1 MGDRRSPVPGVAGK
15 RMAKRRRANKPKK
28 GARKKKKKW
37 LIPVI
42 CLLFLGLTAVVV
54 YGLMSSSSTET
65 AATIS
70 PKKER
75 SDFDRL
81 VGSWVRLDGGYVIE
95 IRRIHPDGKVDAAYF
110 NPRPIHVSRSSVS
123 EEGGIIQLFI
133 ELQGQGY
140 PGSTYTLK
148 YNSESDV
155 FVGVYFQAVIKQQF
169 EVVFQRR

>member
-1 MGDRRSPVPGVAGK
+1 MGRTKKATK
-15 RMAKRRRANKPKK
+15 KPKK
-28 GARKKKKKW
+28 SVRIKRKKW

-42 CLLFLGLTAVVV
+42 CLVFMGLAAVVV
-54 YGLMSSSSTET
+54 YGLVSRSSTET

-81 VGSWVRLDGGYVIE
+81 VGSWVRPDGGYVIE
-95 IRRIHPDGKVDAAYF
+95 IRKIHPDGKVDAAYF
-110 NPRPIHVSRSSVS
+110 NPRPIHVSRSNVS
-123 EEGGIIQLFI
+123 EEDGIIQLFI

-148 YNSESDV
+148 YNSELDAL
-155 FVGVYFQAVIKQQF
+155 VGVYFQAVIKRPF